1 MHKKQRFL
9 TLDAGTSTRV
19 LLLHNNVIYSSM
31 AAATLNVDAFAK
43 VT

>member
-9 TLDAGTSTRV
+9 TLDASSTRV